1 MNAYEEAVY
10 FHPFVLRFL
19 YPQASAS
26 RNGGKDRSG
35 EPPLRV
41 YRSSDVIRQ
50 VDLTL
55 SSAYGTETSRHL
67 RLSVDRAN
75 LYVFDAGLVLL
86 AVEVSSG
93 DGKAV
98 TPFTLFPM
106 SEEGGGWGEGEG
118 GGGGEV
124 EGGGGGLGGGE
135 RLRRGWG
142 RGGG

>member
-1 MNAYEEAVY
+1 VNAYEEAVY

-106 SEEGGGWGEGEG
+106 SEGNRPIQAALQGF
-118 GGGGEV
+118 
-124 EGGGGGLGGGE
+124 
-135 RLRRGWG
+135 RYRDILRR
-142 RGGG
+142 